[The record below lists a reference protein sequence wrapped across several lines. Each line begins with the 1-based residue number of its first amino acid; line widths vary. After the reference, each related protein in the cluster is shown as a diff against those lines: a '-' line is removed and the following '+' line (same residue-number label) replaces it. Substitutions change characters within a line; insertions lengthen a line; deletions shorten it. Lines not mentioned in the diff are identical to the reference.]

1 MTTGKVRRV
10 ENCRVKAAAFGTLKR
25 ELRAGAGRGGTTMAF
40 QLHPHGGGV
49 SLRTNRYWLCRERAM
64 RDKQKR
70 ISRKAKPRAGARAVF
85 RLLAYARPYWRSLVL
100 AVFGL
105 LFASLLG
112 LLNLLLLKPAVEVL
126 GSTVSLDPPAA
137 VSRARSSG
145 RVRALQPLE
154 RSWKRLLAPVE
165 LQLAR
170 AADWLRERARTH
182 REGALWI
189 IAGAMFV
196 LAVLKSLTEFACQ
209 YLLGRSCYGMVSD
222 LHEDLF
228 RRVIAQDYLFFA
240 RRSTGWLE
248 SRIQSD
254 VAALRRTVETL
265 LRQGFQ
271 APFQLFFLAVLLLAL
286 NLPLTLIAAGVGLLA
301 AGPMLY
307 LSRAVRRIVR
317 QTRREADRQAAALE
331 ESLRNYPIVKFF
343 RSEAYEIE
351 KFRSRNR
358 RLLACHLKNR
368 LAQFGSA
375 PVAQLAAAAGRSA
388 ILIVGGYLVFGGQM
402 EFSTL
407 VVYLVALTRFYG
419 PGRSRA
425 RASAAWPALS
435 VSAERMGEILDW
447 RPAVREEEGALPLER
462 VHNAIEFK
470 NVSFAYEGGAVE
482 ALAGISLRVP
492 VGRTVALVGPSGA
505 GKTTLMGLLARLFDP
520 TSGTIEIDGTDIRR
534 FRLDDL
540 RRILSVVT
548 QDTILFNDT
557 VARNIAYPD
566 LQPDMGRVE
575 AAARA
580 AHAHEFIVALDG
592 GAGYDTV
599 IGQGGQRLSGGQRQ
613 RIAIARALYRDP
625 QILIFDEA
633 TSSLDEQSQAHV
645 QAAVQNLFRGR
656 TVFIIAHRLSTVRAA
671 DEIVVLQNGR
681 ILERGTHE
689 ALVQQGG
696 YYASLCRIS
705 SGDLL
710 SASPGV

>member
-1 MTTGKVRRV
+1 MPDV
-10 ENCRVKAAAFGTLKR
+10 
-25 ELRAGAGRGGTTMAF
+25 
-40 QLHPHGGGV
+40 
-49 SLRTNRYWLCRERAM
+49 
-64 RDKQKR
+64 QKR
-70 ISRKAKPRAGARAVF
+70 ISRKAKPRAGRRGVG
-85 RLLAYARPYWRSLVL
+85 RILTYARPYRPALVL
-100 AVFGL
+100 AALGL

-112 LLNLLLLKPAVEVL
+112 FCNLLLLKPAVEVL
-126 GSTVSLDPPAA
+126 GSTLSVESPAAGPRARPPA
-137 VSRARSSG
+137 G
-145 RVRALQPLE
+145 VRALQPLE
-154 RSWKRLLAPVE
+154 RSWKRVIAPFE
-165 LQLAR
+165 SQFAR
-170 AADWLRERARTH
+170 AGHWLRERARTH

-189 IAGAMFV
+189 IAGTMFA
-196 LAVLKSLTEFACQ
+196 LAVLKSLMEFGCQ

-228 RRVIAQDYLFFA
+228 RKVIAQDYLFFV
-240 RRSTGWLE
+240 RQSTGWLE

-265 LRQGFQ
+265 MRQGFQ
-271 APFQLFFLAVLLLAL
+271 APFQLLFLAILLLAL

-301 AGPMLY
+301 AGPMWY

-317 QTRREADRQAAALE
+317 ETRREADRQAAGLE
-331 ESLRNYPIVKFF
+331 ESLRNYSIVKFF

-375 PVAQLAAAAGRSA
+375 PVTQLAAAAGRSA

-419 PGRSRA
+419 PGRSLSRA
-425 RASAAWPALS
+425 GATWPALA
-435 VSAERMGEILDW
+435 VSAERMAEILDW
-447 RPAVREEEGALPLER
+447 RPAVVEEEGALPLER
-462 VHNAIEFK
+462 VREAIEFK
-470 NVSFAYEGGAVE
+470 NVSFAYEGGGAE

-534 FRLDDL
+534 FRLGDL

-557 VARNIAYPD
+557 VARNIGYPD
-566 LQPDMGRVE
+566 PEPDMARVE

-580 AHAHEFIVALDG
+580 ARAHEFIVTLDG
-592 GAGYDTV
+592 GAGYHTV

-633 TSSLDEQSQAHV
+633 TSSLDEESQAHV

-671 DEIVVLQNGR
+671 GEIVVLRHGR
-681 ILERGTHE
+681 IIERGTHE

-696 YYASLCRIS
+696 WYASLCRIS

-710 SASPGV
+710 DAAPAG